1 MADQM
6 DGCSS
11 MSTGFSAM
19 VNGAEEVFTRPH
31 MSLFLE
37 YWVEG
42 QSHSQM
48 SIQGVLTMS
57 TGCEKRPAKASMSSY
72 MAGAIQSSGSMMET
86 HWPWAI
92 SSPRLHVAP

>member
-11 MSTGFSAM
+11 MSTGFCAM
-19 VNGAEEVFTRPH
+19 EKGAAEVFTRPH
-31 MSLFLE
+31 MSLLRA

-72 MAGAIQSSGSMMET
+72 MVGAIQSSGSMTET
-86 HWPWAI
+86 HWP
-92 SSPRLHVAP
+92 